1 MSLYPNGTAQR
12 FVEVA
17 LAEVGYI
24 EKPTNRTKFGE
35 YTKADGLPWCGSFV
49 NWCAHEAGLK
59 LPSMVSTA
67 MGAQRMKEVGR
78 WDTKPKPGDLAFF
91 DFPSDGIDRISH
103 IGIVAKVEDSRVITI
118 EGNTAPT
125 GGDQRN
131 GGMVMIKERAFGV
144 GTSIVGFA
152 RPKFQPFAG
161 EFPVI
166 ERVEEADKPKKK
178 RRKKDGSS
186 KSSPSELVEK
196 LPSGIA
202 GGLSSRSE

>member
-1 MSLYPNGTAQR
+1 MSLYPAGSAHR
-12 FVEVA
+12 FIETA

-24 EKPTNRTKFGE
+24 EKPENLTKYGE
-35 YTKADGLPWCGSFV
+35 HMNANGLPWCGSFV

-78 WDTKPKPGDLAFF
+78 WDSKPQRGDLAFF
-91 DFPSDGIDRISH
+91 DFPADGIDRISH
-103 IGIVAKVEDSRVITI
+103 IGIVADVRGNTVITI

-131 GGMVMIKERAFGV
+131 GGMVMIKERTFGA
-144 GTSIVGFA
+144 GSSIVGFA

-166 ERVEEADKPKKK
+166 ELSEEAAKPKKK
-178 RRKKDGSS
+178 RRKKDGQSESS
-186 KSSPSELVEK
+186 SGK
-196 LPSGIA
+196 LGA
-202 GGLSSRSE
+202 